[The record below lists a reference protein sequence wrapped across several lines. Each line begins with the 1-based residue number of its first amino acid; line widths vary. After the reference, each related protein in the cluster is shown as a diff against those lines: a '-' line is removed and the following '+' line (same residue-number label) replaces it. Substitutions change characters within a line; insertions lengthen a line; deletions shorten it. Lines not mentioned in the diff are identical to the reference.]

1 MVVHCLAGHVMA
13 EIHSEMDTVK
23 YLMKSA
29 GRFPLLTGDQEI
41 ELGRQVQTMMRVL
54 ELPEAERPEGWGK
67 IVNQGQKAKTRMIKS
82 NLRLVINVA
91 KKYQNMGLPFEDL
104 IQEGSIGLNRG
115 VEKFDPERGYKAS
128 TYLFAWIKQAITRAI
143 ANTSRMIRL
152 PVHMNERTL
161 KLRQLTRE
169 MMKESGRRPTTEAL
183 RSAMELDEQ
192 QWALLMS
199 SLNDAISYDMK
210 VSKED
215 NETSLADLL
224 PSGLQTPQDSLDIMG
239 ERERLEQILSGI
251 GEREAYVLGLR
262 YGLDQGEG
270 RSLAEIGQMMGVSRE
285 RVRQIEA
292 KAMKS
297 ARKVASQAQLIA

>member
-1 MVVHCLAGHVMA
+1 MA
-13 EIHSEMDTVK
+13 EIRSDGDTVH

-41 ELGRQVQTMMRVL
+41 ELGRQVQAMMRVL
-54 ELPEAERPEGWGK
+54 ELPETERPADWGHT
-67 IVNQGQKAKTRMIKS
+67 VSQGQKAKTRMIKS

-115 VEKFDPERGYKAS
+115 IEKFDPERGYKAS

-152 PVHMNERTL
+152 PVHMKERTL
-161 KLRQLTRE
+161 KLKQLTRE
-169 MMKESGRRPTTEAL
+169 MMKESGRRPSAEAL
-183 RSAMELDEQ
+183 REAMELDEP
-192 QWALLMS
+192 QWKLLMS
-199 SLNDAISYDMK
+199 SLHDAISYDIK

-224 PSGLQTPQDSLDIMG
+224 PSGLETPQDNLDALG
-239 ERERLEQILSGI
+239 ERDRLEQILCGI
-251 GEREAYVLGLR
+251 DKREAYVLGLR

-292 KAMKS
+292 KAMRS
-297 ARKVASQAQLIA
+297 ARRVANQVQLIA

>member
-1 MVVHCLAGHVMA
+1 MA
-13 EIHSEMDTVK
+13 EIRSDGDTVH

-41 ELGRQVQTMMRVL
+41 ELGRQVQAMMKVL
-54 ELPEAERPEGWGK
+54 ELPETERPEDWSQ
-67 IVNQGQKAKTRMIKS
+67 IISQGQRAKTRMIKS

-115 VEKFDPERGYKAS
+115 IEKFDPERGYKAS

-152 PVHMNERTL
+152 PVHMKERTL
-161 KLRQLTRE
+161 KLKQLTRE
-169 MMKESGRRPTTEAL
+169 MMKESGRRPSAEAL
-183 RSAMELDEQ
+183 REAMELDES
-192 QWALLMS
+192 QWKLLMS
-199 SLNDAISYDMK
+199 SLHDAISYDIK

-224 PSGLQTPQDSLDIMG
+224 PSGLETPQDNLDALG
-239 ERERLEQILSGI
+239 ERDRLEQILCGI
-251 GEREAYVLGLR
+251 DEREAYVLGLR

-292 KAMKS
+292 KAMRS
-297 ARKVASQAQLIA
+297 ARRVANQVQLIA

>member
-1 MVVHCLAGHVMA
+1 MT
-13 EIHSEMDTVK
+13 EIRSENDTV
-23 YLMKSA
+23 YFLMKRA
-29 GRFPLLTGDQEI
+29 GKFPLLTGDQEI
-41 ELGRQVQTMMRVL
+41 ELGRQVQAMMKVL
-54 ELPEAERPEGWGK
+54 ALPETERPEDWML
-67 IVNQGQKAKTRMIKS
+67 ILSRGQKAKTRMIKS

-115 VEKFDPERGYKAS
+115 IEKFDPERGYKAS

-152 PVHMNERTL
+152 PVHMKERTL
-161 KLRQLTRE
+161 KLRQITRE
-169 MMKESGRRPTTEAL
+169 MMKENGIRPSAETL
-183 RSAMELDEQ
+183 REAMELDES

-199 SLNDAISYDMK
+199 SLHDAISYDIT

-215 NETSLADLL
+215 GETSLADLL
-224 PSGLQTPQDSLDIMG
+224 PSGLQTPQDSLDSMG
-239 ERERLEQILSGI
+239 ERERVEQILNGI
-251 GEREAYVLGLR
+251 NEREAYVLSLR

-270 RSLAEIGQMMGVSRE
+270 RSLAEIGQLMGVSRE

-292 KAMKS
+292 KAMHS
-297 ARKVASQAQLIA
+297 ARKVAKKAQLIA